1 MDHPNDTGVKERRC
15 LMVTKYLFQGEEFEV
30 DDSKGC
36 YLEISYKG
44 EVGYVGVWVN
54 GTEQG
59 PYGFSTGANTVSDKG
74 LTGGNVGIPTIESA
88 LNSLC
93 GVLLSNYRQTE
104 GRKSFK
110 PDEACEALHDF
121 VQKL

>member
-1 MDHPNDTGVKERRC
+1 MI
-15 LMVTKYLFQGEEFEV
+15 TKYLYQGEDFDI

-36 YLEISYKG
+36 YLEVSYRG

-54 GTEQG
+54 GTESG
-59 PYGFSTGANTVSDKG
+59 PYGYSTSVSMISDQG
-74 LTGGNVGIPTIESA
+74 LTGGNVGIRTIDSA

-93 GVLLSNYRQTE
+93 RILISQYEQTE
-104 GRKSFK
+104 GRKAFK
-110 PDEACEALHDF
+110 PAEACDALHDF